1 MTWVI
6 PVLIDLISGYWWIA
20 ALFAV
25 GFVAIMSGS
34 AATFAVWL
42 EDTYAMASWVRSQ

>member
-6 PVLIDLISGYWWIA
+6 PVLLDLLNAYWWIA
-20 ALFAV
+20 AVFAV
-25 GFVAIMSGS
+25 SLVAIMSGF
-34 AATFAVWL
+34 AARFVVWL